1 MFQYYYTL
9 LNSKDRQVYDDICRA
24 FQKRFLV
31 EIWLDN
37 QLICA
42 EVYLIPAPSRKCF
55 VCRKGAGFFIR
66 FGKCF
71 GK

>member
-42 EVYLIPAPSRKCF
+42 EVYLIPHLRANVSFAAKVR
-55 VCRKGAGFFIR
+55 FFHP
-66 FGKCF
+66 FW
-71 GK
+71 